1 MTAAVATEA
10 ATARCGNRRTTR
22 PRAAGLRRDN
32 STLRLR
38 ITLRRGERATHA
50 TYCVIALVMWSG
62 LPLESLISFAQ
73 TFSISETTFFG
84 IGT

>member
-1 MTAAVATEA
+1 MIDILIK
-10 ATARCGNRRTTR
+10 
-22 PRAAGLRRDN
+22 RALRGPAGIHR
-32 STLRLR
+32 
-38 ITLRRGERATHA
+38 
-50 TYCVIALVMWSG
+50 TYCAIALVMLSG